1 MRVMIVDDEPLA
13 RERVRTLLALE
24 PDVEIVAEHGDGEAA
39 AAGILQA
46 RPDVVFLDVQMPGMT
61 GFEVVSAVGAE
72 RMPLVVFVTAYD
84 EFALRAF
91 EAHAIGYLV
100 KPVGMERFR
109 AAVER
114 VRTQLRGRDR
124 DDLEARL
131 RTLVQAGRPAE
142 PPMDRLLVKRGARFV
157 FVRVEDVRWLEAAD
171 NYVNV
176 HTSAGAEMLRST
188 LTALEA
194 RLDPRRFVRVHRGAM
209 INIDHLQAMEPW
221 GQGEYLLTLAG
232 GAQITSSRTYRTRIR
247 QALGALDPG

>member
-1 MRVMIVDDEPLA
+1 MRVLIVDDEPLA
-13 RERVRTLLALE
+13 RERIRTLLAAE
-24 PDVEIVAEHGDGEAA
+24 PDVEIAGEHGDGVSAAEA
-39 AAGILQA
+39 ILEDA
-46 RPDVVFLDVQMPGMT
+46 PDVVFLDVQMPGMT
-61 GFEVVSAVGAE
+61 GFEVVGAVGAE

-91 EAHAIGYLV
+91 DAHALDYLV

-114 VRTQLRGRDR
+114 ARTQLRGRDR
-124 DDLEARL
+124 EGLESRL
-131 RTLVQAGRPAE
+131 RTLVEAARPAE
-142 PPMDRLLVKRGARFV
+142 HMDRFLVKRGSRFV

-176 HTSAGAEMLRST
+176 HTASGAELLRST
-188 LTALEA
+188 LSSLEA
-194 RLDPRRFVRVHRGAM
+194 RLDPRRFVRVHRGA
-209 INIDHLQAMEPW
+209 IVNIDHLQTMEAW

-232 GAQITSSRTYRTRIR
+232 GAQITSSRTYRARIR